1 MEILANARL
10 GLGGGPA
17 PNPHPILAPN
27 PDPSPS
33 PSPSP
38 NPDQVTIMPRY
49 VLVNLSP
56 FDLEVTQSGLH
67 LSTDPEDWQQL
78 PRCAAGPATL
88 SDPACN
94 PN

>member
-1 MEILANARL
+1 
-10 GLGGGPA
+10 
-17 PNPHPILAPN
+17 
-27 PDPSPS
+27 
-33 PSPSP
+33 
-38 NPDQVTIMPRY
+38 MPRY

-88 SDPACN
+88 NDPACN
-94 PN
+94 PK